1 MMYKGESMERV
12 FVQTVDIDGICE
24 IIVHEGLTRKNLLCS
39 GMTPS
44 SSFQI
49 CEKKVIDQLQRD
61 CMG

>member
-1 MMYKGESMERV
+1 MERV

-49 CEKKVIDQLQRD
+49 CEKKVIDQLQLD